1 MDKVKMGA
9 KTLMYPMPAVLVGTN
24 VNGKPNFMMAAWCG
38 NACMAPPMLAVAINH
53 ARHTAKGIEE
63 NKTFSI
69 NIPSTSQ
76 AIEADYCGIETGAR
90 VDKSEVFE
98 SFYGQLKTAPMAKEC
113 RVSIECK
120 LHEALDLGSHSL
132 YVGEIVETYADQ
144 ETIVSGVPDIEKVD
158 PLVYANSKYYR
169 VGHFLTE
176 AFSAG
181 KGYKKK

>member
-24 VNGKPNFMMAAWCG
+24 VNGKPNYMVAAWCCI
-38 NACMAPPMLAVAINH
+38 ACMSPPMLAVAINH

-69 NIPSTSQ
+69 NIPSTTQ
-76 AIEADYCGIETGAR
+76 AIEADYCGIVTGTR
-90 VDKSEVFE
+90 VDKSKVFE
-98 SFYGQLKTAPMAKEC
+98 SFYGKLKTAPMAKEC
-113 RVSIECK
+113 HVGIECK
-120 LHEALDLGSHSL
+120 LHDSLDLGSHSL

-144 ETIVSGVPDIEKVD
+144 ETIESGVPDIEKVD
-158 PLVYANSKYYR
+158 PLVYANGKYYR
-169 VGHFLTE
+169 VGHFVTD

-181 KGYKKK
+181 KGYKK